1 MQHNKPEPLMYSPS
15 SAFTKLFSSADR
27 QRSAAHRHEVREAAR
42 FVFCI
47 YHGIPV
53 RGIQEK
59 NGELV
64 VHSDADYIGAQASGM
79 AEYVEMLVSGAIA
92 VQIIFGGENRE
103 MVDAIMEAERVY
115 HLREGFAFA
124 DSGKFEAV
132 IQKASRH
139 ATLHLADPKMRS
151 AIASATRFLA
161 RLGRRVKEEEL
172 DELRQLV
179 IRTLR

>member
-1 MQHNKPEPLMYSPS
+1 MEKNKPEPLMYSPS
-15 SAFTKLFSSADR
+15 SAFTRLFSSPDR

-53 RGIQEK
+53 SGIREK

-64 VHSDADYIGAQASGM
+64 VHCNADYIGAQSSGM
-79 AEYVEMLVSGAIA
+79 TEYVEMLVSGAIA
-92 VQIIFGGENRE
+92 VQIIFGGENHE

-115 HLREGFAFA
+115 NLRERHVFA
-124 DSGKFEAV
+124 DHARFETLV
-132 IQKASRH
+132 QKASRH

-161 RLGRRVKEEEL
+161 RMGRRVTDEEL
-172 DELRQLV
+172 NELRELV

>member
-1 MQHNKPEPLMYSPS
+1 MQHNKPEPLMHPTST
-15 SAFTKLFSSADR
+15 AFARLFSGADR

-53 RGIQEK
+53 SGIWEQD
-59 NGELV
+59 GELV
-64 VHSDADYIGAQASGM
+64 VHFNADYIGVQSSGM
-79 AEYVEMLVSGAIA
+79 TEYVEMLVAGAIA
-92 VQIIFGGENRE
+92 VQIIFGGENKE
-103 MVDAIMEAERVY
+103 IVDAIMDAERVFN
-115 HLREGFAFA
+115 LQEGSIFA
-124 DSGKFEAV
+124 DTDKFESLV
-132 IQKASRH
+132 QKASRH

-161 RLGRRVKEEEL
+161 RSGRRVKAEEL

-179 IRTLR
+179 IRALR